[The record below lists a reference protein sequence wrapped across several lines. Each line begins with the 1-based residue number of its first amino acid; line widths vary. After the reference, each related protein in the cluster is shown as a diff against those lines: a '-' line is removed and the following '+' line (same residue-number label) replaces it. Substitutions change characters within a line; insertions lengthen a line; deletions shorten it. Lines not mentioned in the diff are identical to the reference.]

1 VQRMIDRMSDT
12 PVAVFTAAWDAVQ
25 WNPLWG
31 ELFGNPSEVG
41 PRTQNMVW
49 GHFAAETPAGVSG
62 VERDAAHTDAFER
75 MMVSDLRR
83 AADRYPDD
91 RAVAE
96 LIDALRASS
105 RFDELWARYETLP
118 LAGSHKTVVHPEL
131 GAITLDCDILA
142 IERADL
148 HIVMNWAVPG
158 TRDAEKLDALRE
170 RGANAAC

>member
-1 VQRMIDRMSDT
+1 
-12 PVAVFTAAWDAVQ
+12 
-25 WNPLWG
+25 
-31 ELFGNPSEVG
+31 
-41 PRTQNMVW
+41 
-49 GHFAAETPAGVSG
+49 
-62 VERDAAHTDAFER
+62 

-96 LIDALRASS
+96 LIDGLRASS

-118 LAGSHKTVVHPEL
+118 LAGSHKTVLHPEL

-158 TRDAEKLDALRE
+158 TRDADKLDTLRDQ
-170 RGANAAC
+170 AATATR